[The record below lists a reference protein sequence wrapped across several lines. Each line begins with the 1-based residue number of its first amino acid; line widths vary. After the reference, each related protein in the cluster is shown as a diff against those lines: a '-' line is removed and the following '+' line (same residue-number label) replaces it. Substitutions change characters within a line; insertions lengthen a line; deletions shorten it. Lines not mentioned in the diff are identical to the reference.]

1 MFNVRKNELVNAGN
15 GHNCFKT
22 RSKKG
27 LCLDEADGIHMKF
40 KQLIDI
46 IRKTHFSLQ
55 QRAVSAVDQNLIARN
70 WLIGFYIVEFEQ
82 NGEDR
87 AKYGGK
93 LFERIAE
100 ETKNIKGFSHRNL
113 KLFRQ
118 FYSTYPQIGQTVSAQ
133 LQLSDFKVLQKL
145 FAKTENSI
153 QQIVQTLSARF
164 QRTEKQEIIGVSP
177 SELIG
182 RLSFSQFAELIR
194 LDDPLKRAFYEIE
207 CIKGNWS
214 VRELKRHITS
224 LYFERSGLSKDK
236 TKLSEY
242 TQNRAFTLSPKDV
255 IQDPFFFEFLGLK
268 DKDIIKESDLE
279 KALLDNLQDFILEL
293 GRGFCFEARQK
304 RITIGGEYFFID
316 LVFYHRILKCHVLIE
331 LKVKEFNHVNISQL
345 NTYLNYYKKNE
356 IQADDNPPVGILLCT
371 DKNQSL
377 VEYATAGIDNNLFI
391 SKYQV
396 ALPAKEELQKFIED
410 EISKRNI

>member
-1 MFNVRKNELVNAGN
+1 
-15 GHNCFKT
+15 
-22 RSKKG
+22 
-27 LCLDEADGIHMKF
+27 MKF

-55 QRAVSAVDQNLIARN
+55 QRAVSAVDRNLTVRN
-70 WLIGFYIVEFEQ
+70 WLIGFYIAEFEQ

-87 AKYGGK
+87 AVYGDK
-93 LFERIAE
+93 LIDKIAE
-100 ETKNIKGFSHRNL
+100 SVKHIKGLSARNL
-113 KLFRQ
+113 NLFRQ
-118 FYSTYPQIGQTVSAQ
+118 FYFTYPQIMQTVSAE
-133 LQLSDFKVLQKL
+133 LRSSDLGKFEVNFKKSTLR
-145 FAKTENSI
+145 
-153 QQIVQTLSARF
+153 IVQTLSA
-164 QRTEKQEIIGVSP
+164 QLQQAENK
-177 SELIG
+177 ELIG
-182 RLSFSQFAELIR
+182 VPPNGLITNLSFSQFAELIR
-194 LDDPLKRAFYEIE
+194 LDDTLKRAFYEIE

-214 VRELKRHITS
+214 VRELKRQITS

-242 TQNRAFTLSPKDV
+242 AQNSAITLAPKDI

-331 LKVKEFNHVNISQL
+331 LKIKAFNHVNLGQL
-345 NTYLNYYKKNE
+345 NTYLNYFKKNE
-356 IQADDNPPVGILLCT
+356 MQADDSPPVGILLCT

>member
-1 MFNVRKNELVNAGN
+1 M
-15 GHNCFKT
+15 
-22 RSKKG
+22 
-27 LCLDEADGIHMKF
+27 
-40 KQLIDI
+40 
-46 IRKTHFSLQ
+46 Q
-55 QRAVSAVDQNLIARN
+55 QRAAVSVDRNLTVRN
-70 WLIGFYIVEFEQ
+70 WLIGFYIAEFEQ

-87 AKYGGK
+87 AKYGER
-93 LFERIAE
+93 LLERIAD
-100 ETKNIKGFSHRNL
+100 ETRSIKGLSYRNL
-113 KLFRQ
+113 KVFRQ
-118 FYSTYPQIGQTVSAQ
+118 FYFAYPQIGQTVSAQ
-133 LQLSDFKVLQKL
+133 LQSSDYKFIEKIFPKPEVAINK
-145 FAKTENSI
+145 I
-153 QQIVQTLSARF
+153 RQTLSA
-164 QRTEKQEIIGVSP
+164 QSQPSENKELVGLSP
-177 SELIG
+177 PELIG
-182 RLSFSQFAELIR
+182 RLSFSQFVELIR
-194 LDDPLKRAFYEIE
+194 IDDPLKRAFYEIE

-214 VRELKRHITS
+214 VRELKRQITS

-242 TQNRAFTLSPKDV
+242 TQNSAISLAPKDI

-331 LKVKEFNHVNISQL
+331 LKIKAFNHVNLGQL
-345 NTYLNYYKKNE
+345 NTYLNYFKKNE
-356 IQADDNPPVGILLCT
+356 MQADDNPPVGILLCT

-410 EISKRNI
+410 ELGKRNM

>member
-1 MFNVRKNELVNAGN
+1 
-15 GHNCFKT
+15 
-22 RSKKG
+22 
-27 LCLDEADGIHMKF
+27 MKF

-55 QRAVSAVDQNLIARN
+55 QRAVSAVDRNLTVRN

-87 AKYGGK
+87 AVYGDK
-93 LFERIAE
+93 LIDKIAE
-100 ETKNIKGFSHRNL
+100 SVKHIKGLSARNL
-113 KLFRQ
+113 NLFRQ
-118 FYSTYPQIGQTVSAQ
+118 FYFTYPQIMQTVSAELRSSDLGKFEVNFKKSTLRIMQTVSAQ
-133 LQLSDFKVLQKL
+133 LQQ
-145 FAKTENSI
+145 AENKES
-153 QQIVQTLSARF
+153 
-164 QRTEKQEIIGVSP
+164 IGVP
-177 SELIG
+177 PNGLINN
-182 RLSFSQFAELIR
+182 LSFSQFAELIR

-214 VRELKRHITS
+214 VRELKRQITS

-316 LVFYHRILKCHVLIE
+316 LIFYHRILKCHVLIE
-331 LKVKEFNHVNISQL
+331 LKVKEFNHINISQL

-356 IQADDNPPVGILLCT
+356 MQTDDNPPVGILLCT

-410 EISKRNI
+410 EISKRDI

>member
-1 MFNVRKNELVNAGN
+1 
-15 GHNCFKT
+15 
-22 RSKKG
+22 
-27 LCLDEADGIHMKF
+27 MKF

-55 QRAVSAVDQNLIARN
+55 QRAVSAVDRNLTVRN
-70 WLIGFYIVEFEQ
+70 WLIGFYIAEFEQ

-87 AKYGGK
+87 AVYGDK
-93 LFERIAE
+93 LIDKIAE
-100 ETKNIKGFSHRNL
+100 SVKHIKGLSARNL
-113 KLFRQ
+113 NLFRQ
-118 FYSTYPQIGQTVSAQ
+118 FYFTYPQIMQTVSAE
-133 LQLSDFKVLQKL
+133 LRSSDLGKFEVNFKKSTLR
-145 FAKTENSI
+145 
-153 QQIVQTLSARF
+153 IVQTLSA
-164 QRTEKQEIIGVSP
+164 QLQQAENK
-177 SELIG
+177 ELIG
-182 RLSFSQFAELIR
+182 VPPNGLINNLSFSQFAELIR
-194 LDDPLKRAFYEIE
+194 LDDTLKRAFYEIE

-214 VRELKRHITS
+214 VRELKRQITS

-242 TQNRAFTLSPKDV
+242 AQNSAITLAPKDI

-268 DKDIIKESDLE
+268 DKDIVKESDLE

-331 LKVKEFNHVNISQL
+331 LKIKAFNHVNLGQL
-345 NTYLNYYKKNE
+345 NTYLNYFKKNE
-356 IQADDNPPVGILLCT
+356 MQADDSPPVGILLCT

>member
-1 MFNVRKNELVNAGN
+1 
-15 GHNCFKT
+15 
-22 RSKKG
+22 
-27 LCLDEADGIHMKF
+27 MKF

-55 QRAVSAVDQNLIARN
+55 QRAVSAVDRNLTVRN
-70 WLIGFYIVEFEQ
+70 WLIGFYIAEFEQ

-87 AKYGGK
+87 AVYGDK
-93 LFERIAE
+93 LIDKIAE
-100 ETKNIKGFSHRNL
+100 SVKHIKGLSARNL
-113 KLFRQ
+113 NLFRQ
-118 FYSTYPQIGQTVSAQ
+118 FYFTYPQIMQTVSAE
-133 LQLSDFKVLQKL
+133 LRSSDLGKFEVNFKKSTLR
-145 FAKTENSI
+145 
-153 QQIVQTLSARF
+153 IVQTLSA
-164 QRTEKQEIIGVSP
+164 QLQQAENKELIGVSP
-177 SELIG
+177 NGLITN
-182 RLSFSQFAELIR
+182 LSFSQFAELIR
-194 LDDPLKRAFYEIE
+194 LDDTLKRAFYEIE

-214 VRELKRHITS
+214 VRELKRQITS

-242 TQNRAFTLSPKDV
+242 AQNSAITLAPKDI

-268 DKDIIKESDLE
+268 DKDIVKESDLE

-331 LKVKEFNHVNISQL
+331 LKIKAFNHVNLGQL
-345 NTYLNYYKKNE
+345 NTYLNYFKKNE
-356 IQADDNPPVGILLCT
+356 MQADDSPPVGILLCT

>member
-1 MFNVRKNELVNAGN
+1 
-15 GHNCFKT
+15 
-22 RSKKG
+22 
-27 LCLDEADGIHMKF
+27 MKF

-55 QRAVSAVDQNLIARN
+55 QRAVSAVDRNLIARN

-87 AKYGGK
+87 AKYGEK
-93 LFERIAE
+93 LLERIAE

-118 FYSTYPQIGQTVSAQ
+118 FYFIYPQIGQTVSAQ
-133 LQLSDFKVLQKL
+133 LQLSDFKVLRKL
-145 FAKTENSI
+145 FAKTDNSI
-153 QQIVQTLSARF
+153 QQIGQTLSARF
-164 QRTEKQEIIGVSP
+164 QRTEEQEIIGVSP

-214 VRELKRHITS
+214 VRELKRQITS

-331 LKVKEFNHVNISQL
+331 LKVEEFNHVNISQL

-356 IQADDNPPVGILLCT
+356 MQADDSPPVGILLCT

>member
-1 MFNVRKNELVNAGN
+1 
-15 GHNCFKT
+15 
-22 RSKKG
+22 
-27 LCLDEADGIHMKF
+27 MKF

-55 QRAVSAVDQNLIARN
+55 QRAVSAVDRNLTVRN

-87 AKYGGK
+87 AVYGDK
-93 LFERIAE
+93 LIDKIAE
-100 ETKNIKGFSHRNL
+100 SVKHIKGLSARNL
-113 KLFRQ
+113 NLFRQ
-118 FYSTYPQIGQTVSAQ
+118 FYFTYPQIMQTVSAELRSSDLGKFEVNFKKSTLRIMQTVSAQ
-133 LQLSDFKVLQKL
+133 LQQ
-145 FAKTENSI
+145 AENKES
-153 QQIVQTLSARF
+153 
-164 QRTEKQEIIGVSP
+164 IGVP
-177 SELIG
+177 PNGLINN
-182 RLSFSQFAELIR
+182 LSFSQFSELIR
-194 LDDPLKRAFYEIE
+194 LDGHLKRAFYEIE

-214 VRELKRHITS
+214 VRELKRQITS

-331 LKVKEFNHVNISQL
+331 LKVKEFNHINISQL

-356 IQADDNPPVGILLCT
+356 MQTDDNPPVGILLCT

-410 EISKRNI
+410 EISKINI

>member
-1 MFNVRKNELVNAGN
+1 
-15 GHNCFKT
+15 
-22 RSKKG
+22 
-27 LCLDEADGIHMKF
+27 MKF

-55 QRAVSAVDQNLIARN
+55 QRAVSAVDRNLTVRN
-70 WLIGFYIVEFEQ
+70 WLIGFYIAEFEQ

-87 AKYGGK
+87 AVYGDK
-93 LFERIAE
+93 LIDKIAE
-100 ETKNIKGFSHRNL
+100 SVKHIKGLSARNL
-113 KLFRQ
+113 NLFRQ
-118 FYSTYPQIGQTVSAQ
+118 FYFTYPQIMQTVSAE
-133 LQLSDFKVLQKL
+133 LRSSDFGKFEVNFKRSTLR
-145 FAKTENSI
+145 
-153 QQIVQTLSARF
+153 IVQTLSA
-164 QRTEKQEIIGVSP
+164 QLQQAENK
-177 SELIG
+177 ELIG
-182 RLSFSQFAELIR
+182 VPPNSLITNLSFSQFAELIR
-194 LDDPLKRAFYEIE
+194 LDDTLKRAFYEIE

-214 VRELKRHITS
+214 VRELKRQITS

-242 TQNRAFTLSPKDV
+242 AQNSAITLAPKDI

-268 DKDIIKESDLE
+268 DKDIVKESDLE

-331 LKVKEFNHVNISQL
+331 LKIKAFNHVNLGQL
-345 NTYLNYYKKNE
+345 NTYLNYFKKNE
-356 IQADDNPPVGILLCT
+356 MQADDSPPVGILLCT

>member
-1 MFNVRKNELVNAGN
+1 
-15 GHNCFKT
+15 
-22 RSKKG
+22 
-27 LCLDEADGIHMKF
+27 MKF

-55 QRAVSAVDQNLIARN
+55 QRAVSAVDRNLIARN

-82 NGEDR
+82 KGEDR
-87 AKYGGK
+87 AKYGEK
-93 LFERIAE
+93 LLERIAE

-118 FYSTYPQIGQTVSAQ
+118 FYFIYPQIGQTVSAQ
-133 LQLSDFKVLQKL
+133 LQLSDFKVLRKL
-145 FAKTENSI
+145 FAKTDNSI
-153 QQIVQTLSARF
+153 QQIGQTLSARF
-164 QRTEKQEIIGVSP
+164 QRTEEQEIIGVSP

-214 VRELKRHITS
+214 VRELKRQITS

-331 LKVKEFNHVNISQL
+331 LKVEEFNHVNISQL

-356 IQADDNPPVGILLCT
+356 MQADDSPPVGILLCT

>member
-1 MFNVRKNELVNAGN
+1 MTVSRQLVSEFGE
-15 GHNCFKT
+15 GFPHG
-22 RSKKG
+22 S
-27 LCLDEADGIHMKF
+27 LIDSDDEVDGIHMKF

-55 QRAVSAVDQNLIARN
+55 QRAVSAIDRNLTVRN

-87 AKYGGK
+87 AVYGDK
-93 LFERIAE
+93 LIDKIAGSV
-100 ETKNIKGFSHRNL
+100 KHIKGLSARNL
-113 KLFRQ
+113 NLFRQ
-118 FYSTYPQIGQTVSAQ
+118 FYFIYPQIMQTVSAGLRLSGFDKFETNFKKATLRIMQTVSAQ
-133 LQLSDFKVLQKL
+133 LQQP
-145 FAKTENSI
+145 ENKES
-153 QQIVQTLSARF
+153 
-164 QRTEKQEIIGVSP
+164 IGVP
-177 SELIG
+177 PNNLINN
-182 RLSFSQFAELIR
+182 LSFSQFAELIR

-214 VRELKRHITS
+214 VRELKRQITS

-236 TKLSEY
+236 IKLSEY
-242 TQNRAFTLSPKDV
+242 TQNRALTLSPQDI

-268 DKDIIKESDLE
+268 DKDVIKESDLE

-316 LVFYHRILKCHVLIE
+316 LIFYHRILKCHVLIE
-331 LKVKEFNHVNISQL
+331 LKVKEFNHINISQL

-356 IQADDNPPVGILLCT
+356 MQTDDNPPVGILLCT

-410 EISKRNI
+410 EISKRDI

>member
-1 MFNVRKNELVNAGN
+1 MTVSRQLVSEFGE
-15 GHNCFKT
+15 GFPHG
-22 RSKKG
+22 S
-27 LCLDEADGIHMKF
+27 LIDSDDEVDGIHMKF

-55 QRAVSAVDQNLIARN
+55 QRAVSAVDRNLTVRN

-87 AKYGGK
+87 AVYGDK
-93 LFERIAE
+93 LIDKIAE
-100 ETKNIKGFSHRNL
+100 SVKHIKGLSARNL
-113 KLFRQ
+113 NLFRQ
-118 FYSTYPQIGQTVSAQ
+118 FYFTYPQIMQTVSAELRSSDLGKFEVNFKKSTLRIMQTVSAQ
-133 LQLSDFKVLQKL
+133 LQQ
-145 FAKTENSI
+145 AENKES
-153 QQIVQTLSARF
+153 
-164 QRTEKQEIIGVSP
+164 IGVP
-177 SELIG
+177 PNGLINN
-182 RLSFSQFAELIR
+182 LSFSQFAELIR

-214 VRELKRHITS
+214 VRELKRQITS

-316 LVFYHRILKCHVLIE
+316 LIFYHRILKCHVLIE
-331 LKVKEFNHVNISQL
+331 LKVKEFNHINISQL

-356 IQADDNPPVGILLCT
+356 MQTDDNPPVGILLCT

-410 EISKRNI
+410 EISKINI

>member
-1 MFNVRKNELVNAGN
+1 MRKNELVNAGN

-27 LCLDEADGIHMKF
+27 FCLDETDGIHMKF

-55 QRAVSAVDQNLIARN
+55 QRAVSAVDKNLIARN

-87 AKYGGK
+87 AKYGEK
-93 LFERIAE
+93 LLERIAE

-153 QQIVQTLSARF
+153 QQIGQTLSARF

-214 VRELKRHITS
+214 VRELKRQITS

-242 TQNRAFTLSPKDV
+242 TQNRAFALSPKDV